1 MTCALLVIELLPA
14 ETFISPRPNL
24 LPFPRRRAPDKQKMA
39 SRSSIV
45 RAARQ
50 LSSCS
55 FAHPQRP
62 VVACRAATS
71 WKLSSSARPFSVSAA
86 VRAKKYTED
95 HEWVE
100 LAADGK
106 TFTLGVSAYAANAL
120 GDVVYVE
127 LPQEDQAYGAHDTI
141 GSVESVKSASDILTP
156 LPGKVVGINKLLEEK
171 PATINKSPEGDGW
184 IAKFELEGDKSQV
197 DALMSEEAYN
207 KFTTEE

>member
-1 MTCALLVIELLPA
+1 
-14 ETFISPRPNL
+14 
-24 LPFPRRRAPDKQKMA
+24 MA

-55 FAHPQRP
+55 FARPQRP
-62 VVACRAATS
+62 VVACRAAAAAAAS

-156 LPGKVVGINKLLEEK
+156 LPGKVVGINKLLEAK

>member
-1 MTCALLVIELLPA
+1 
-14 ETFISPRPNL
+14 
-24 LPFPRRRAPDKQKMA
+24 MA
-39 SRSSIV
+39 SRTSIV

-50 LSSCS
+50 LSSPCS
-55 FAHPQRP
+55 RGFARP
-62 VVACRAATS
+62 AFACRTAAAC
-71 WKLSSSARPFSVSAA
+71 KQSAPVRPFSVSAA

-100 LAADGK
+100 LADDGK

-127 LPQEDQAYGAHDTI
+127 LPQADQAYGAHDTI

-156 LPGKVVGINKLLEEK
+156 LPGKVVGVNSLLEEK

-197 DALMSEEAYN
+197 EALMSAEDYK
-207 KFTTEE
+207 KFTEE